1 MNNGWSILP
10 TPKSLC
16 WSACLDGKSKQALGL
31 FLKLRIVLL
40 HDDTKSTEVD
50 QEGEPLYG
58 THQQESLLVW
68 SRKIA
73 LGFLRF
79 ERRRIPQLKS
89 LLRRQLD
96 CGIFPE
102 CSLSSSVIY
111 MFAEGPQCSCGHDE
125 LCILYDLADF
135 QPICAITMCVPR
147 QCANQ
152 GSTLLLSRRQ

>member
-1 MNNGWSILP
+1 MNNGQPTSILP

-16 WSACLDGKSKQALGL
+16 WSPCLDGKSKQALGL

-58 THQQESLLVW
+58 THQHESLLVW

-79 ERRRIPQLKS
+79 ERRRIP
-89 LLRRQLD
+89 
-96 CGIFPE
+96 
-102 CSLSSSVIY
+102 
-111 MFAEGPQCSCGHDE
+111 
-125 LCILYDLADF
+125 
-135 QPICAITMCVPR
+135 
-147 QCANQ
+147 
-152 GSTLLLSRRQ
+152 

>member
-1 MNNGWSILP
+1 MNNGQPTSILP

-16 WSACLDGKSKQALGL
+16 KSPCLDGKSKQALGL

-58 THQQESLLVW
+58 THQHESLLVW
-68 SRKIA
+68 SHKVA

-79 ERRRIPQLKS
+79 EQRRIPQLKS
-89 LLRRQLD
+89 LLKREFD

-102 CSLSSSVIY
+102 CSLSSSVI
-111 MFAEGPQCSCGHDE
+111 
-125 LCILYDLADF
+125 
-135 QPICAITMCVPR
+135 
-147 QCANQ
+147 
-152 GSTLLLSRRQ
+152 